1 MQNRPVFENFSEFV
15 NFLVGNQIE
24 SSYTSEDSIL
34 ESIKDDLEK
43 LVKSIRESEDKS
55 VKSQTVYEPTMDWF
69 QYLGNPPDRSKDAEN
84 IISTEE
90 DMYQS
95 MMYWQGDLTK
105 KLESSSNLDE
115 LIKEL
120 EPWTKS
126 EKVKDNLEWVYK
138 RVGSRN
144 SKMGQ
149 KLNCPEYYDPK
160 NNIKFNRPW
169 IVDKGDANLIHQ
181 SAAGLISKRV
191 TELKQILA
199 DMLKSGKTP
208 GAPVDPSDKE
218 SKKYAINLVDWGENP
233 NGLLFGERSIGAV
246 PFSVPLKGKKNPW
259 EFRRMN
265 TKSEIDPIRRK
276 WGYWLGTICTD
287 QAFEELKNKLSS
299 PKYIVAKSVPITD
312 SDRIKILN
320 TIKEKSEKYDKKVED
335 ATYIKIKPAK
345 AIESRSKTTK
355 PGEDKVTTRV
365 EELNYAF
372 PFSKAKSDD
381 PAEKASAE
389 EMAITMFDNDSAII
403 KDNIKSQLSL
413 GIDDMISEIKKL
425 GELVSLEYKT
435 IASTSDEPSAYIRPN
450 KKGTTISPEAN
461 IPLAEDR
468 AAAIET
474 AFLALAKEKGI
485 NPTKIEKGTAV
496 LYPNNTLRG
505 SVVYSEKKNMR
516 ANFGGTS
523 AQDAEYKKLFA
534 QPKFSGIAFEAKI
547 NVVEEDIEPTEETV
561 EDYDVK
567 GEWRVSIGWKKKSK
581 NKRSSSSYKYRRKI
595 DWNRI
600 FPDMGSGGGGSSVK
614 DLCAAYGGK

>member
-1 MQNRPVFENFSEFV
+1 MKKRPVFESFSEFV
-15 NFLVGNQIE
+15 HFLGG
-24 SSYTSEDSIL
+24 SYTSEDSIL
-34 ESIKDDLEK
+34 EGIKNDLEK

-55 VKSQTVYEPTMDWF
+55 VKSQAVYEPTMDWF
-69 QYLGNPPDRSKDAEN
+69 QYSGNPPGRSKDAEN

-126 EKVKDNLEWVYK
+126 EKVKDNLEWVYRK
-138 RVGSRN
+138 VGARN
-144 SKMGQ
+144 SKMSQ
-149 KLNCPEYYDPK
+149 RLNCPEYYDPK

-169 IVDKGDANLIHQ
+169 IVDKGDADLIHQ
-181 SAAGLISKRV
+181 SAADLISKRV

-208 GAPVDPSDKE
+208 GAPVDPSDKK
-218 SKKYAINLVDWGENP
+218 SNLKYNISLVEWGKNP
-233 NGLLFGERSIGAV
+233 NGLDLFGERSIGAV
-246 PFSVPLKGKKNPW
+246 PFGPPIKGKGNPW
-259 EFRRMN
+259 EFRNMN
-265 TKSEIDPIRRK
+265 IKSEIDPTRRK

-287 QAFEELKNKLSS
+287 SAFEELKSKLSS

-320 TIKEKSEKYDKKVED
+320 TIKEKSEKGGNVED
-335 ATYIKIKPAK
+335 ATYIVIKPAK
-345 AIESRSKTTK
+345 AIETRSKTTK
-355 PGEDKVTTRV
+355 PGEDKVTTTV

-450 KKGTTISPEAN
+450 KKGTTTSSEAN

-485 NPTKIEKGTAV
+485 DPAKIEKGTAL
-496 LYPNNTLRG
+496 LYPNNTLG
-505 SVVYSEKKNMR
+505 GTAVYSEKKNMR
-516 ANFGGTS
+516 AKLGGTP

-534 QPKFSGIAFEAKI
+534 QPKFSGIAFKAKI
-547 NVVEEDIEPTEETV
+547 NVVKEEIEPTEETV

-567 GEWRVSIGWKKKSK
+567 GEWGVSIGWRKKSK
-581 NKRSSSSYKYRRKI
+581 NKSSSSSKYRGKI

-614 DLCAAYGGK
+614 ELCAAYGG